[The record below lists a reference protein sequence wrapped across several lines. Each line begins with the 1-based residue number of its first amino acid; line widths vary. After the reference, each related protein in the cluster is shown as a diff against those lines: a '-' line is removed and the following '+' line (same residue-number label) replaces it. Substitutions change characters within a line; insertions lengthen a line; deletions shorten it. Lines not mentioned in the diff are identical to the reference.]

1 MCWLAAAVVCFWSDG
16 VSLTAGALSTHPLI
30 MVLMNLCW
38 SSRHDPRFKKTL
50 SFAPHCAEG
59 AVSDKYKVYMAQAM
73 LQVAVDG
80 LSHFSDGTYS
90 CGGGRF
96 FSAFIVSTRRT
107 CGMLSCWQVSCLG

>member
-1 MCWLAAAVVCFWSDG
+1 MCFWSDG

-73 LQVAVDG
+73 LQPPPP
-80 LSHFSDGTYS
+80 SSNHQIGTYHA
-90 CGGGRF
+90 F
-96 FSAFIVSTRRT
+96 LEKVYASAGLR
-107 CGMLSCWQVSCLG
+107 